1 MAKLSDV
8 IAKIEDNVKVQY
20 LSQCL
25 VKSADKTAT
34 QDTEIT
40 FATSENNTNG
50 IMSSTGKTAVIV
62 WVDRDEF
69 NNAMNELN
77 NEK

>member
-25 VKSADKTAT
+25 VKSADKTVT
-34 QDTEIT
+34 KDTEIT

-77 NEK
+77 NEQ